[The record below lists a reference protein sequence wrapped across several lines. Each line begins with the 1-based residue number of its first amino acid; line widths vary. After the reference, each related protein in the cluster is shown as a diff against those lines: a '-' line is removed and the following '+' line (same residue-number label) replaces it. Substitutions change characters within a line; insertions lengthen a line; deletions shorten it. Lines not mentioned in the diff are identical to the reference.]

1 MKTLLEKAKKETK
14 GSLRYPYSQEEL
26 ELTLAYLSGE
36 ISYSQYSKTIRQSLG
51 FKANGGS
58 GGVRAFNCL
67 RWGMKNNLCKILV
80 GNETKED

>member
-14 GSLRYPYSQEEL
+14 GSLKFPYSQEEL

-36 ISYSQYSKTIRQSLG
+36 ISYSQYSKTIRNSLG
-51 FKANGGS
+51 FKASGGG

-67 RWGMKNNLCKILV
+67 RWGIKNNLYKLLK
-80 GNETKED
+80 NETKED